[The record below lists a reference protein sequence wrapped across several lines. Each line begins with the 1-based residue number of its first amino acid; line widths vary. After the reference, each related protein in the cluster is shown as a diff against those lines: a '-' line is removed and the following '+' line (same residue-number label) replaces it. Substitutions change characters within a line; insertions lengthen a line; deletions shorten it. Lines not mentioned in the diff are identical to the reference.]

1 DAHQHELGLLPLR
14 GVGAPLAARRRAGV
28 RRRARERGDLRLR
41 PHPAPA
47 RGRRHVPPGARL
59 AAARPRLPRPAH
71 RPRQPP
77 LRVRAAARRRRRG
90 RRRGRVRDQPA
101 AAAGHGCAGRPAG
114 HARRRRARRGRHAR
128 ARRQRRRRRPA
139 LRAVRAAFDGAAH
152 RLLRP
157 RRCGRDRPA
166 RAAAGRGHGRGTVGG
181 HRGRGQRGR
190 AAAAAVPGR
199 DAAAGALRFPRARR
213 DRTSRSRRALAT
225 LVACRVDV
233 LRAPGREAAGLSSCV
248 RDARAPQARPGQ
260 VLLPSR
266 PPGDPRMP
274 LPHHSTRATRPVPP
288 HTSDHLT
295 PEQLARALA
304 VRDLTDPAQG
314 PHALQMLLDAL
325 VAALRRRWGC
335 TVRVLRRP
343 PLVAV
348 RENYD
353 RLGYDPGDVTRARR
367 YTRYVSPTVMLRSH
381 TSAEL
386 PTALEEYAGRDDV
399 DELLVVPGLVYR
411 RDVVDRTHVGEPH
424 QVDLWRVRTGAATTD
439 ADLREMVGVLVD
451 AVLPGA
457 RWTVTEVEHPYTV
470 GGLQVDVLHDGRW
483 LELAEC
489 GRTHPDVLRGS
500 GLDPQRWSGL
510 ALGMG
515 LERAL
520 MLRKGIP
527 DIRYLRARD

>member
-1 DAHQHELGLLPLR
+1 
-14 GVGAPLAARRRAGV
+14 
-28 RRRARERGDLRLR
+28 
-41 PHPAPA
+41 
-47 RGRRHVPPGARL
+47 
-59 AAARPRLPRPAH
+59 
-71 RPRQPP
+71 
-77 LRVRAAARRRRRG
+77 
-90 RRRGRVRDQPA
+90 
-101 AAAGHGCAGRPAG
+101 
-114 HARRRRARRGRHAR
+114 
-128 ARRQRRRRRPA
+128 
-139 LRAVRAAFDGAAH
+139 
-152 RLLRP
+152 
-157 RRCGRDRPA
+157 
-166 RAAAGRGHGRGTVGG
+166 
-181 HRGRGQRGR
+181 
-190 AAAAAVPGR
+190 
-199 DAAAGALRFPRARR
+199 
-213 DRTSRSRRALAT
+213 
-225 LVACRVDV
+225 
-233 LRAPGREAAGLSSCV
+233 
-248 RDARAPQARPGQ
+248 
-260 VLLPSR
+260 
-266 PPGDPRMP
+266 MP
-274 LPHHSTRATRPVPP
+274 LTDHSTRSTHPVPA

-314 PHALQMLLDAL
+314 PHALQMLLDAV

-353 RLGYDPGDVTRARR
+353 RLGYDPGDITRARR

-527 DIRYLRARD
+527 DIRYLRARDPRVAAQMLTLEPWRHVSPLPATRRDLSVVVAAEEDAETLGDRVRSALADDADTVESVEVLARTPHEELPERVRQRLGTAPGQANVLLRVVLRPVDRTLTSEQANAIRNAIYRAVHEGPVMELV